1 MAYYRRSGGGV
12 PWWLIAL
19 GFMFGF
25 WPGAI
30 LLGIRLVQEMNAK
43 DNGATRR
50 TDRQWEQNTRAA
62 SEWSRNA
69 QDVSY
74 RNVNGQRTYQPP
86 RTQYVSDRVNQRQQQ
101 QQQSGQQQS
110 GQMQG
115 VRNADGSYHYVYRQN
130 AGNAPDPNDY
140 RARMERREAQQ
151 EYRAA
156 RQAQPQKRSLLDN
169 IHLSPKI
176 GKGLKLAGNIILG
189 VGAAIS
195 LTVLLG
201 SIGAGEFWEGVL
213 GSTITAIFLCGP
225 GAAMSVVG
233 SRRHDRVMRCR
244 TYAAMIGDLRRID
257 IDDLAAAIPTSYKK
271 CVEDLNWMMGEGLL
285 KGMYIDGSTR
295 SLTYP
300 DAKEE
305 KAQKKS
311 VVTEMP
317 PVTAEGK
324 EKIYPEEWRIHRLNE
339 EIADEYVSERM
350 DRLESLTHKILAYA
364 EAHPEKEESLRQFKN
379 HYLPKTFN
387 ILESYARMERTGVEG
402 GNISSAMKDV
412 EEIMD
417 KLVAGFE
424 NQLDSLYDD
433 EALDVTT
440 DISVLE
446 NMMKMEGLS
455 DLDPFGSLKK
465 DDDLLTK

>member
-1 MAYYRRSGGGV
+1 MAYNRQSGGRI
-12 PWWLIAL
+12 PAWLIVL

-25 WPGAI
+25 WPGMI
-30 LLGIRLVQEMNAK
+30 LLGVRLVQEMSAR
-43 DNGATRR
+43 DNGAARR
-50 TDRQWEQNTRAA
+50 TDRQWDQTTRAA

-86 RTQYVSDRVNQRQQQ
+86 QTQYVSDRVNARQQN
-101 QQQSGQQQS
+101 

-115 VRNADGSYHYVYRQN
+115 EQSADGSYHYVYRGQTARQPGAQAN
-130 AGNAPDPNDY
+130 AV
-140 RARMERREAQQ
+140 REQQAQQ
-151 EYRAA
+151 EMEARRAQQA
-156 RQAQPQKRSLLDN
+156 AQQAQPRKRSLLDN

-176 GKGLKLAGNIILG
+176 GKSLKTGGNITLG
-189 VGAAIS
+189 VGAAIA
-195 LTVLLG
+195 LIVLLG
-201 SIGAGEFWEGVL
+201 NIGAGDFWEGIL
-213 GSTITAIFLCGP
+213 ASTITALVICGP
-225 GAAMSVVG
+225 GAAMSIIG
-233 SRRHDRVMRCR
+233 SRKHDRVMRCR
-244 TYAAMIGDLRRID
+244 TYAAMIGDLRRVD

-300 DAKEE
+300 DAKDD
-305 KAQKKS
+305 KKKKRTS
-311 VVTEMP
+311 VTEMP
-317 PVTAEGK
+317 PANTEGK
-324 EKIYPEEWRIHRLNE
+324 EKVYPEEWRIHRLNE
-339 EIADEYVSERM
+339 EIADEHVSAQM

-364 EAHPEKEESLRQFKN
+364 DDHPEKEESLRQFKN

-387 ILESYARMERTGVEG
+387 ILESYARMERTGIEG

-424 NQLDSLYDD
+424 KQLDSLYDD